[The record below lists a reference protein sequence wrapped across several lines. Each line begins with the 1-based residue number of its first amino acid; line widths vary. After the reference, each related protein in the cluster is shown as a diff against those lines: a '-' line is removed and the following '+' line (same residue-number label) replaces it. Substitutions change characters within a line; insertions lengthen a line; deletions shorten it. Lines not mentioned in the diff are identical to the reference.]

1 MFHRK
6 RYTRARSTAV
16 LTLSRLRKRVL
27 LFQGEYTVTIKEL
40 HVLTPILLLMFV
52 GLGLFCLLQ
61 LRVPAVAALFI
72 PEALVS
78 VWVYYDSRAL
88 NLKYPKEWERAE
100 LASPFRL
107 GVTALIFAPLGL
119 PFYTYEL
126 YGLNN
131 SLKNGV

>member
-1 MFHRK
+1 M
-6 RYTRARSTAV
+6 
-16 LTLSRLRKRVL
+16 TLSRLKKDSVL
-27 LFQGEYTVTIKEL
+27 SGNTLVTIKEL

-78 VWVYYDSRAL
+78 GWVYYDSRAL
-88 NLKYPKEWERAE
+88 SLKYPKEWERAE
-100 LASPFRL
+100 LASPFWL